1 MEEMKDSDGKIL
13 VTDNILR
20 VDLPTIKIY
29 NSEYSFDG
37 KPVYDEIS
45 TGPSDNVMT
54 PEEFASKMKE
64 IASNRDDIELCHK
77 LADNLMMELLS
88 SLGYSEGVNVFDQMD
103 KYYS

>member
-45 TGPSDNVMT
+45 TGPSDNKAMT
-54 PEEFASKMKE
+54 PEGFARKMKE
-64 IASNRDDIELCHK
+64 IASNDDIETCHE